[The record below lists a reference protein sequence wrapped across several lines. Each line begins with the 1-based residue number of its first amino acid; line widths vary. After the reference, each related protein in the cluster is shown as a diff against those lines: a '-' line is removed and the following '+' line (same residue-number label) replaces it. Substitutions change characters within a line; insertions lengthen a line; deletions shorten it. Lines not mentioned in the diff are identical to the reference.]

1 MSVKVDEISRC
12 FNKDDV
18 TRISRK
24 NRKILNEISIATG
37 NTTDVKLFQ
46 EYNSTT
52 SDYARG
58 YLSGVANSGSS
69 QKVLLAYFILKMLM
83 GANQ

>member
-1 MSVKVDEISRC
+1 MSVKVDELYKIH
-12 FNKDDV
+12 NKDDV
-18 TRISRK
+18 ARISRK

-37 NTTDVKLFQ
+37 KTTDVKLFQ
-46 EYNSTT
+46 EYKTT
-52 SDYARG
+52 TTDYARG

-83 GANQ
+83 GTNQ